1 MNVNNIVK
9 FHSCHTLGMV
19 MAMDEGIGEI
29 VKTMK
34 ANSLYDDTVFM
45 LISRNGGSTDQG
57 GSSWPLR

>member
-1 MNVNNIVK
+1 
-9 FHSCHTLGMV
+9 